1 MNPIYLD
8 YNATTPID
16 PEVAAAMRPFL
27 DNYWG
32 NPSSLH
38 PYGRAARLAIHRAR
52 AQVAHLL
59 GCQSDEIVFTSG
71 GSEANNFALKGV
83 AFARPERGGHIIT
96 TQIEH
101 PAVSEVCHF
110 LAANGFAVTRVP
122 VDGSGRVDAG
132 DVARAIRPD
141 TFLISVM
148 HANNE
153 VGTIQPI
160 SQIAEIARQHGILLH
175 SDAAQ
180 TVGKIRTHVNE
191 LKVDLLSIAGH
202 KFYAHKGIGALF
214 IRRGIKLQS
223 LIHGAGHEQNRRA
236 GTENTLQIVGL
247 GKACEIAGR
256 DLQKNQAHLC
266 ALRDQLWTALQASL
280 EDVYLNGHPVHRL
293 PNTLNISFG
302 GCIAHELLA
311 HLTQIAASAGAA
323 CHAGETRISATLTA
337 MKIPLE
343 RARGAI
349 RFSVGKFTTPVE
361 IEQAVDAIVKTVR
374 SLRENKPPLA
384 ARPE

>member
-1 MNPIYLD
+1 MKPIYLD

-27 DNYWG
+27 DDYWG

-38 PYGRAARLAIHRAR
+38 PYGQAARQSIAQARAR
-52 AQVAHLL
+52 VARLL
-59 GCQSDEIVFTSG
+59 GCRPDEIVFTSG
-71 GSEANNFALKGV
+71 GSEANNFALKGA
-83 AFARPERGGHIIT
+83 AFARPARGGHIIT

-101 PAVSEVCHF
+101 PAVSEVCDF

-122 VDGSGRVDAG
+122 VDGWGQVDPG

-160 SQIAEIARQHGILLH
+160 AEIAEVARKHGILLH

-180 TVGKIRTHVNE
+180 SVGKIPTRVPE
-191 LKVDLLSIAGH
+191 LQVDLLSMAGH
-202 KFYAHKGIGALF
+202 KFYTHKGIGALYM
-214 IRRGIKLQS
+214 RRGVQLQK

-256 DLQKNQAHLC
+256 DWQANYAHLRT
-266 ALRDQLWTALQASL
+266 LRDQLWTALESSL
-280 EDVYLNGHPVHRL
+280 EDVYLNGHPLQRL
-293 PNTLNISFG
+293 PNTLNVSFG
-302 GCIAHELLA
+302 GCDAHQVLA
-311 HLTQIAASAGAA
+311 RATQIAASAGAA
-323 CHAGETRISATLTA
+323 CHAGETQISATMAA
-337 MKIPLE
+337 MKIPRE

-349 RFSVGKFTTPVE
+349 RFSVGKFTTAAE
-361 IEQAVDAIVKTVR
+361 IEQAAATVIQTVR
-374 SLRENKPPLA
+374 SLRANRSSSPAEA
-384 ARPE
+384 